1 LQDESIIYYALVKEY
16 FTTPL
21 WFESQ
26 INEDGSVSHKPL
38 SSAPKI
44 TYPPSFPAGGIYL
57 EYRGLVSPSNRYYF
71 QKTQAEN
78 DSLYL
83 LDNMEQSKVKLL
95 ETSDMNFR
103 EAYWAPDE
111 NKVVFGIG
119 PEYGTEFYLYEVGE
133 KKLRSFEELFG
144 YTDPNVSEW
153 ALSPNGK
160 YIAILDGN
168 QELKLFSLD
177 GSFTTTL
184 FGPINNVRW
193 TGNSEK
199 IFYYS
204 GTQLH
209 EPASI
214 ACFDMVNKITTS
226 VVTLSELKKL
236 GVHGFFDVSP
246 DGTQLV
252 FWQAGDIWL
261 VSFE

>member
-1 LQDESIIYYALVKEY
+1 
-16 FTTPL
+16 
-21 WFESQ
+21 
-26 INEDGSVSHKPL
+26 
-38 SSAPKI
+38 
-44 TYPPSFPAGGIYL
+44 
-57 EYRGLVSPSNRYYF
+57 
-71 QKTQAEN
+71 
-78 DSLYL
+78 LYL

-153 ALSPNGK
+153 APSPNGK